1 MEAPVN
7 DSKIIVPFVPSLL
20 HFSLVKVSFPLL
32 KSFNDATWC
41 VIMEEIKRSSP
52 AEFNEARPENPKV
65 NKAKEK
71 LLCIPSHLR
80 LEVLETIMGLHSAVA
95 HWRMSYPLLHTSDDF
110 PELLFFKTDG
120 TVDRIKTVQQLVL
133 NEDINIEQRFDLACS
148 YFLGNTINTLW
159 AEMKKSGKA
168 AKSLTAYNPV
178 SRFWVRRM
186 RHKYRVPWIYA
197 VQLHLDLPDE
207 FLSSPTPRFS
217 AFFPFLRPKNRVKF
231 LISLMKTTPDD
242 FLLCLYG
249 ATKEEELQILK
260 MDTPKLLCIYLDW
273 PLQSFFL
280 EIVEKLWNFID
291 SSLFKAVLEI
301 IYSYSM
307 SRKDF
312 DYGKLY
318 MDFWE
323 RSPNNL
329 KEEANACPIF
339 CNKLKLYCDSI
350 KKKRKGDFDKVTG
363 SKRKRYELPPDL
375 EHAINVP
382 ADSFFANT
390 FVYLFDSDEPAI

>member
-7 DSKIIVPFVPSLL
+7 GSKIVVPFVPSLL
-20 HFSLVKVSFPLL
+20 HFSLVKVAFPLF
-32 KSFNDATWC
+32 KSFDNATWC
-41 VIMEEIKRSSP
+41 IIMEEMKRSSP
-52 AEFNEARPENPKV
+52 AEFNEARSENPKV

-71 LLCIPSHLR
+71 LLHIPSHLR
-80 LEVLETIMGLHSAVA
+80 LGILETIMGLHSAVA
-95 HWRMSYPLLHTSDDF
+95 QWRMNHPLSDDF

-133 NEDINIEQRFDLACS
+133 KEEINIEQRFDLACS
-148 YFLGNTINTLW
+148 YFLGNTIHTLW
-159 AEMKKSGKA
+159 AEMKRSGKA
-168 AKSLTAYNPV
+168 AKSLTTYNPV

-186 RHKYRVPWIYA
+186 RRKYRVPWIYA
-197 VQLHLDLPDE
+197 VQLQLDFPDE

-217 AFFPFLRPKNRVKF
+217 AFFPFLRPKARERF
-231 LISLMKTTPDD
+231 LISLMQTTPDD

-249 ATKEEELQILK
+249 ATKEEELQILE
-260 MDTPKLLCIYLDW
+260 MDTPKLLCLYLDW

-291 SSLFKAVLEI
+291 SSLFKAVLEV

-312 DYGKLY
+312 DYDKLY

-329 KEEANACPIF
+329 KEEAMACPVF
-339 CNKLKLYCDSI
+339 GNKLKLYYDSI
-350 KKKRKGDFDKVTG
+350 RKKQKGEFYKVAG
-363 SKRKRYELPPDL
+363 PKRKRYELPPDL
-375 EHAINVP
+375 EHAINVSV
-382 ADSFFANT
+382 DCFFANM
-390 FVYLFDSDEPAI
+390 FGHLFD